1 MQNWLKIVKNDCSA
15 ELHFILT
22 EKTWKKEKSWKHD
35 GSAVFCLIALHFDGK
50 MKDPDFHS
58 KISFENLFGHPVIM
72 ILHLKLKEKRFLDQ
86 CEVG

>member
-1 MQNWLKIVKNDCSA
+1 
-15 ELHFILT
+15 
-22 EKTWKKEKSWKHD
+22 
-35 GSAVFCLIALHFDGK
+35 